1 MNVQTNKQGLCKQPE
16 FYTVNISIT
25 IILVIS
31 EGPHKTC
38 YNCGYM
44 QVDGGDAQPLPDEN
58 QEYFCGDTVAPDV
71 SLFMS
76 IPFLGVFAQ
85 SAL

>member
-1 MNVQTNKQGLCKQPE
+1 
-16 FYTVNISIT
+16 
-25 IILVIS
+25 
-31 EGPHKTC
+31 
-38 YNCGYM
+38 M

-76 IPFLGVFAQ
+76 IPFLGVLLKVRCKAKPTEPIEFSISGKLDVGWFCAIIFLE
-85 SAL
+85 SLKAGFRLL